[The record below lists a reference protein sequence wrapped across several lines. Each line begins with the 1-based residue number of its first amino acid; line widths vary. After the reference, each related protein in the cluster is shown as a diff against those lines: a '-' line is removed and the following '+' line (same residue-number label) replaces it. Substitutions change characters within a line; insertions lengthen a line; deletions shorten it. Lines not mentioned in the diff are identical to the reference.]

1 MYKLYLLD
9 LKELND
15 DNTFLFFFNKLNKVQ
30 KEKVKEYSLRK
41 KQNILLSEYLLY
53 NYFFSNEDFFYNQY
67 GKPYLKNKYFNIS
80 HADNYLLLGIA
91 DEEIGVDMQK
101 ITFKK
106 NVEKLFSEEEQNIL
120 KTAKEKMFTRYWVL
134 KESYAKYLGVG
145 ISKKILQETI
155 KKKDVYFY
163 EYEDLNGYMIAVCLK
178 NKHPKEKINYLTLNE
193 LGERDEK

>member
-155 KKKDVYFY
+155 IKKDVYFY

>member
-9 LKELND
+9 FKELND

-53 NYFFSNEDFFYNQY
+53 NYFFSNEKFFYNQY

-106 NVEKLFSEEEQNIL
+106 NVEKLFSEEEQNLL

-145 ISKKILQETI
+145 ISKKILQEAI
-155 KKKDVYFY
+155 IKKDVYFY

-193 LGERDEK
+193 LGEHNEK

>member
-53 NYFFSNEDFFYNQY
+53 NYFFSNEEFFYNQY

-106 NVEKLFSEEEQNIL
+106 NVEKLFSEEEQNLL

-178 NKHPKEKINYLTLNE
+178 NKYQKEKINYLTLNK
-193 LGERDEK
+193 LGEHDEK

>member
-15 DNTFLFFFNKLNKVQ
+15 YNTFLFFFNKLNKVQ
-30 KEKVKEYSLRK
+30 KEKVKECSLRK

-80 HADNYLLLGIA
+80 HTDNYLLLGIA

-106 NVEKLFSEEEQNIL
+106 NVEKLFSEEEQNLL

-145 ISKKILQETI
+145 ISKKILQEAI
-155 KKKDVYFY
+155 IKKDVYFY

-193 LGERDEK
+193 LGEHDEK

>member
-30 KEKVKEYSLRK
+30 KKKVKEYSLRK

-53 NYFFSNEDFFYNQY
+53 NYFFSNEEIFYNQY

-106 NVEKLFSEEEQNIL
+106 NVEKLFSEEEQNLL

-163 EYEDLNGYMIAVCLK
+163 VYEDLNGYMIAVCLK
-178 NKHPKEKINYLTLNE
+178 NKYPKERINYLTLNK
-193 LGERDEK
+193 LGEHDEK

>member
-53 NYFFSNEDFFYNQY
+53 NYFFSNEEFFYNQY

-80 HADNYLLLGIA
+80 HVDNYLLLGIA

-106 NVEKLFSEEEQNIL
+106 NVEKLFSEEEQNLL

-178 NKHPKEKINYLTLNE
+178 NKYPKERINYLTLNK
-193 LGERDEK
+193 LGEHDEK

>member
-1 MYKLYLLD
+1 M
-9 LKELND
+9 
-15 DNTFLFFFNKLNKVQ
+15 LF
-30 KEKVKEYSLRK
+30 S
-41 KQNILLSEYLLY
+41 KQIS
-53 NYFFSNEDFFYNQY
+53 F
-67 GKPYLKNKYFNIS
+67 KKYFNIS
-80 HADNYLLLGIA
+80 HTDNYLLLGIA

-106 NVEKLFSEEEQNIL
+106 NVEKLFSEEEQNHL
-120 KTAKEKMFTRYWVL
+120 KTAKEKIFTRYWVL

-163 EYEDLNGYMIAVCLK
+163 KYEDLNGYMIAVCLK

>member
-53 NYFFSNEDFFYNQY
+53 NYFFSNEEIFYNQY

-106 NVEKLFSEEEQNIL
+106 NVEKLFSEEEQNLL

-178 NKHPKEKINYLTLNE
+178 NKYQKEKINYLTLNK
-193 LGERDEK
+193 LGEHDEK

>member
-9 LKELND
+9 IKELND

-53 NYFFSNEDFFYNQY
+53 NYFFSNEEFFYNQY

-106 NVEKLFSEEEQNIL
+106 NVEKLFSEEEQNLL

-178 NKHPKEKINYLTLNE
+178 NKYQKEKINYLTLNK
-193 LGERDEK
+193 LGEHDEK

>member
-30 KEKVKEYSLRK
+30 KEKVKECSLRK

-53 NYFFSNEDFFYNQY
+53 NYFFSNEEFFYNQY

-106 NVEKLFSEEEQNIL
+106 NVEKLFSEEEQNLL
-120 KTAKEKMFTRYWVL
+120 KTAKEKIFTRYWVL

>member
-41 KQNILLSEYLLY
+41 KQNILLGEYLLY
-53 NYFFSNEDFFYNQY
+53 NYFFSNEEFFYNQY

-106 NVEKLFSEEEQNIL
+106 NVEKLFSEEEQNLL

-178 NKHPKEKINYLTLNE
+178 NKYPKERINYLTLNK
-193 LGERDEK
+193 LGEHDEK

>member
-53 NYFFSNEDFFYNQY
+53 NYFFSNEEFFYNQY

-106 NVEKLFSEEEQNIL
+106 NVEKLFSEEEQNLL

-163 EYEDLNGYMIAVCLK
+163 EYEDLNGYMIEVCLK
-178 NKHPKEKINYLTLNE
+178 NKYTQERINYLTLNK
-193 LGERDEK
+193 LGEHDEK

>member
-53 NYFFSNEDFFYNQY
+53 NYFFSNEEIFYNQY

-106 NVEKLFSEEEQNIL
+106 NVEKLFSEEEQNLL

-178 NKHPKEKINYLTLNE
+178 NKYPKERINYLTLNKLE
-193 LGERDEK
+193 EHDEK

>member
-9 LKELND
+9 LNELND

-53 NYFFSNEDFFYNQY
+53 NYFFSSEEFFYNQY

-106 NVEKLFSEEEQNIL
+106 NVEKLFSEEEQNLL

-178 NKHPKEKINYLTLNE
+178 NKYPKEKINYLTLNK
-193 LGERDEK
+193 LGEHDEK

>member
-80 HADNYLLLGIA
+80 HTDNYLLLGIA

-106 NVEKLFSEEEQNIL
+106 NVEKLFSEEEQNLL

>member
-53 NYFFSNEDFFYNQY
+53 NYFFSNEEFFYNQY

-106 NVEKLFSEEEQNIL
+106 NVEKLFSEEEQNLL

-163 EYEDLNGYMIAVCLK
+163 EYDDLNGYMIAVCLK
-178 NKHPKEKINYLTLNE
+178 NKYQKEKINYLTLNK
-193 LGERDEK
+193 LGEHDEK

>member
-53 NYFFSNEDFFYNQY
+53 NYFFSNEKFFYNQY

-106 NVEKLFSEEEQNIL
+106 NVEKLFSEEEQNLL

-145 ISKKILQETI
+145 ISKKILQEAI
-155 KKKDVYFY
+155 IKKDVYFY

-193 LGERDEK
+193 LGEHDEK

>member
-53 NYFFSNEDFFYNQY
+53 NYFFSNEKFFYNQY

-106 NVEKLFSEEEQNIL
+106 NVEKLFSEEEQNLL
-120 KTAKEKMFTRYWVL
+120 KTAKEKIFTRYWVL

-155 KKKDVYFY
+155 IKKDVYFY

>member
-106 NVEKLFSEEEQNIL
+106 NVEKLFSEEEQNLL
-120 KTAKEKMFTRYWVL
+120 KTSKEKIFTRYWVL

>member
-30 KEKVKEYSLRK
+30 KEKVKEYSLRR

-53 NYFFSNEDFFYNQY
+53 NYFFSNEEFFYNQY

-106 NVEKLFSEEEQNIL
+106 NVEKLFSEEEQNLL

-163 EYEDLNGYMIAVCLK
+163 EYDDLNGYMIAVCLK
-178 NKHPKEKINYLTLNE
+178 NKYQKEKINYLTLNK
-193 LGERDEK
+193 LGEHDEK

>member
-53 NYFFSNEDFFYNQY
+53 NYFFSNEEFFYNQY

-80 HADNYLLLGIA
+80 HADNYLL
-91 DEEIGVDMQK
+91 
-101 ITFKK
+101 
-106 NVEKLFSEEEQNIL
+106 
-120 KTAKEKMFTRYWVL
+120 
-134 KESYAKYLGVG
+134 
-145 ISKKILQETI
+145 
-155 KKKDVYFY
+155 
-163 EYEDLNGYMIAVCLK
+163 
-178 NKHPKEKINYLTLNE
+178 
-193 LGERDEK
+193 

>member
-9 LKELND
+9 FKELND

-53 NYFFSNEDFFYNQY
+53 NYFFSNEKFFYNQY

-80 HADNYLLLGIA
+80 HVDNYLLLGIA

-106 NVEKLFSEEEQNIL
+106 NVEKLFSEEEQNLL

-134 KESYAKYLGVG
+134 KESY
-145 ISKKILQETI
+145 
-155 KKKDVYFY
+155 
-163 EYEDLNGYMIAVCLK
+163 
-178 NKHPKEKINYLTLNE
+178 
-193 LGERDEK
+193 

>member
-106 NVEKLFSEEEQNIL
+106 NVEKLFSEEEQNLL
-120 KTAKEKMFTRYWVL
+120 KTAKEKIFTRYWVL

>member
-53 NYFFSNEDFFYNQY
+53 NYFFSNEEFFYNQY

-106 NVEKLFSEEEQNIL
+106 NVEKLFSEEKQNLL

-178 NKHPKEKINYLTLNE
+178 NKYPKEKINYLTLNK
-193 LGERDEK
+193 LGEHDEK

>member
-53 NYFFSNEDFFYNQY
+53 NYFFSNEEIFYNQY

-106 NVEKLFSEEEQNIL
+106 NVEKLFSEEEQNLL

-178 NKHPKEKINYLTLNE
+178 NKYPKERINYLTLNK
-193 LGERDEK
+193 LGEHDEK

>member
-53 NYFFSNEDFFYNQY
+53 NYFFSNEEFFYNQY

-106 NVEKLFSEEEQNIL
+106 NVEKLFSEEEQNLL
-120 KTAKEKMFTRYWVL
+120 KTAKEKKFTRYWVL

-178 NKHPKEKINYLTLNE
+178 NKYPKERINYLTLNK
-193 LGERDEK
+193 LGEHDEK

>member
-53 NYFFSNEDFFYNQY
+53 NYFFPNEEFFYNQY

-106 NVEKLFSEEEQNIL
+106 NVEKLFSEEEQNLL

-178 NKHPKEKINYLTLNE
+178 NKYPKERINYLTLNK
-193 LGERDEK
+193 LGEHDEK

>member
-53 NYFFSNEDFFYNQY
+53 NYFFSNEEFFYNQY

-80 HADNYLLLGIA
+80 HVDNYLLLGIA

-106 NVEKLFSEEEQNIL
+106 NVEKLFSEEEQNLL

-178 NKHPKEKINYLTLNE
+178 NKYPKEKINYLTLNK
-193 LGERDEK
+193 LGEHDEK

>member
-53 NYFFSNEDFFYNQY
+53 NYFFSNEKFFYNQY

-80 HADNYLLLGIA
+80 HADNYLVLGIA

-106 NVEKLFSEEEQNIL
+106 NVEKLFSEEEQNLL
-120 KTAKEKMFTRYWVL
+120 KTAKEKIFTRYWVL

-193 LGERDEK
+193 LGEHDEK

>member
-53 NYFFSNEDFFYNQY
+53 NYFFSNEEFFYNQY

-106 NVEKLFSEEEQNIL
+106 NVEKLFSEEEQNLL
-120 KTAKEKMFTRYWVL
+120 KIAKEKMFTRYWVL

-178 NKHPKEKINYLTLNE
+178 NKYPKEKINYLTLNK
-193 LGERDEK
+193 LGEHDEK

>member
-41 KQNILLSEYLLY
+41 KQNILLSECLLY
-53 NYFFSNEDFFYNQY
+53 NYFFSNEEFFYNQY

-106 NVEKLFSEEEQNIL
+106 NVEKLFSEEEQNLL

-178 NKHPKEKINYLTLNE
+178 NKYPKERINYLTLNK
-193 LGERDEK
+193 LGEHDEK

>member
-53 NYFFSNEDFFYNQY
+53 NYFFPNEEFFYNQY

-106 NVEKLFSEEEQNIL
+106 NVEKLFSEEEQNLL

-178 NKHPKEKINYLTLNE
+178 NKYPKEKINYLTLNK
-193 LGERDEK
+193 LGEHDEK

>member
-53 NYFFSNEDFFYNQY
+53 NYFFSSEEFFYNQY

-106 NVEKLFSEEEQNIL
+106 NVEKLFSEEEQNLL

-178 NKHPKEKINYLTLNE
+178 NKYPKERINYLTLNKLE
-193 LGERDEK
+193 EHDEK

>member
-53 NYFFSNEDFFYNQY
+53 NYFFSNEEFFYNQY

-106 NVEKLFSEEEQNIL
+106 NVEKLFSEEEQNLL
-120 KTAKEKMFTRYWVL
+120 KTVKEKMFTRYWVL

-178 NKHPKEKINYLTLNE
+178 NKYPKEKINYLTLNK
-193 LGERDEK
+193 LGEHDEK

>member
-53 NYFFSNEDFFYNQY
+53 NYFFSNEEFFYNQY

-106 NVEKLFSEEEQNIL
+106 NVEKLFSEEEQNFL

-178 NKHPKEKINYLTLNE
+178 NKYQKEKINYLTLNK
-193 LGERDEK
+193 LGEHDEK

>member
-106 NVEKLFSEEEQNIL
+106 NVEKLFSEEEQNLL

-178 NKHPKEKINYLTLNE
+178 NKYQKERINYLTLNK
-193 LGERDEK
+193 LGEHDEK

>member
-53 NYFFSNEDFFYNQY
+53 NYFFSNEEFFYNQY

-106 NVEKLFSEEEQNIL
+106 NVEKLFSEEEQNLL
-120 KTAKEKMFTRYWVL
+120 KTVKEKMFTRYWVL

-178 NKHPKEKINYLTLNE
+178 NKYPKERINYLTLNK
-193 LGERDEK
+193 LGEHDEK

>member
-1 MYKLYLLD
+1 
-9 LKELND
+9 
-15 DNTFLFFFNKLNKVQ
+15 
-30 KEKVKEYSLRK
+30 
-41 KQNILLSEYLLY
+41 
-53 NYFFSNEDFFYNQY
+53 
-67 GKPYLKNKYFNIS
+67 
-80 HADNYLLLGIA
+80 
-91 DEEIGVDMQK
+91 MQK
-101 ITFKK
+101 IIFKK
-106 NVEKLFSEEEQNIL
+106 NVEKLFSEEEQNLL

-178 NKHPKEKINYLTLNE
+178 NKHLKEKINYLTLNE